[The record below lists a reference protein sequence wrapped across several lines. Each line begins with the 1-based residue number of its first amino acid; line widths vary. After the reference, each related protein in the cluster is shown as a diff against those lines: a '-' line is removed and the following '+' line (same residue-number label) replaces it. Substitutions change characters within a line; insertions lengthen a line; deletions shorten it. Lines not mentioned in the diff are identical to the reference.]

1 MDAHSVLLAEYVR
14 KTILSQGDIIIKT
27 DPNYLNIKQAINIL
41 WKNYFIFAFNGKE
54 LISSV
59 VSRLKLDL
67 LNEIDESKCIFE
79 YIDKFGRKSILLE

>member
-14 KTILSQGDIIIKT
+14 KTILSQGDTIIKT

-41 WKNYFIFAFNGKE
+41 WKKYFIFAFNGEE

-59 VSRLKLDL
+59 VSRLRLDL
-67 LNEIDESKCIFE
+67 DNNIEESKYISE
-79 YIDKFGRKSILLE
+79 YIDKFGKKCIML

>member
-14 KTILSQGDIIIKT
+14 KTILSQGDTIIKT
-27 DPNYLNIKQAINIL
+27 DPNYQNIKQAINIL
-41 WKNYFIFAFNGKE
+41 WKKYFIFAFNGKE

-67 LNEIDESKCIFE
+67 LNDMEESKYIFE
-79 YIDKFGRKSILLE
+79 YIDKFGKKCIML